1 VPRREIVVP
10 AEDFWH
16 GRFPEVCVLT
26 GRPADRLVSVR
37 FSHSPMWPW
46 LLVPFGVLPALLAFA
61 FTSTRLSGALPMTK
75 PAIEE
80 HRRRKRNGHVAGVL
94 SLLLVLGAALLSEW
108 PLAAAGLV
116 GLLLAVGI
124 YLVADLRFVSGRPQ
138 DHGRQVVLQR
148 VHEGFAAAVARPAP

>member
-1 VPRREIVVP
+1 
-10 AEDFWH
+10 
-16 GRFPEVCVLT
+16 
-26 GRPADRLVSVR
+26 
-37 FSHSPMWPW
+37 
-46 LLVPFGVLPALLAFA
+46 
-61 FTSTRLSGALPMTK
+61 
-75 PAIEE
+75 
-80 HRRRKRNGHVAGVL
+80 
-94 SLLLVLGAALLSEW
+94 LSEW